1 MGRSFFVALAAMLT
15 TANPMYSGV
24 HSTIAIAQSENA
36 KNQNKAAEKADK
48 NLILI
53 GCLAQ
58 GPQTNTYIIT
68 TDGSNGV
75 EGGQSVQ
82 LIGGDKGTLEGQVGQ
97 KVQVSGQIDAK
108 GPGLKKTVA
117 DVAAAAAPI
126 AGAVATG
133 GVGAAAGVATGGAAK
148 NASEA
153 EQKKQVAR
161 VATLPRFTVI
171 AVKGLD
177 EGCDEANR

>member
-1 MGRSFFVALAAMLT
+1 MKRAFFVVLAAMSIM
-15 TANPMYSGV
+15 ANPMYSAAR
-24 HSTIAIAQSENA
+24 STIGVAQSENA

-48 NLILI
+48 NLILV

-58 GPQTNTYIIT
+58 GPQANTYIIT

-75 EGGQSVQ
+75 EGGQRVH

-97 KVQVSGQIDAK
+97 KVQVSGQVDAK

-133 GVGAAAGVATGGAAK
+133 GVGAVAGVATGGVAK
-148 NASEA
+148 NTSEA
-153 EQKKQVAR
+153 EQKKQAAR
-161 VATLPRFTVI
+161 GAALPRFTVV

-177 EGCDEANR
+177 AGCDEANK